1 MRHGAT
7 PEPGAPGRRCRSPE
21 PTQPASS
28 EQDPIQRLFAI
39 AYMQAQK
46 GRREAEGDLRK
57 DSECVSAVI
66 ATQQQVSSANLG
78 LDQSLELIAEQARR
92 ITGAGGAAIALRDQ
106 QQVVCRGRAGLLAPE
121 LGARLDPQAGIS
133 GTCLRTGEIQQC
145 DDSESDPRVD
155 VWVCRNLGI
164 RAVLAVPIRRQH
176 DVVGI
181 IEVFS
186 GWAGVFSDR
195 DVRSLT
201 LLAALVIEV
210 LWSQEVQ
217 ERGQAAPE
225 VERSSG
231 PAAVE
236 VLPPSAPPVVA
247 VGTAAAVAPALEVE
261 PVTVELKPD
270 EAATAAA
277 EVREQV
283 EVAAPAFAVLGD
295 NEPRRLGRV
304 LGICALA
311 AAVIAAGSEIMVWH
325 GAHVQQ
331 IKKMLGA
338 NHSGAAPQPV
348 APPITVAPVSSIPE
362 TTPGAEAPTTET
374 ESTSTPE
381 PAPSKV
387 ISIQHLSK
395 PDGTTVAVFLAAPA
409 RWDSGVLS
417 EPERIY
423 FDLDNTDI
431 AADLL
436 GNSKDGIA
444 IPVNDG
450 RVQRIRLAPKD
461 GKTRV
466 VMDLAKA
473 AEYSAV
479 LSPAE
484 PYRLMIAIRDAH
496 APAPS
501 EITPSEPKTA
511 RASHE
516 PGKTGALS
524 NKLTIVIDPGHG
536 GSEDGAIGHDGL
548 KEKDLVLEISKRLG
562 ELLKSRLGVDV
573 IYTRTDDRN
582 VPLEMRAVMA
592 NEAGADLFVSVH
604 ANYSSDT
611 GARGVETYYVDGS
624 PSPTE
629 LAIAARENATSHKK
643 SLARVS
649 EKQKVTESQKL
660 ASDVQQ
666 ALYRTYGG
674 EKGVLNRGVKRAP
687 FVVLLDAEMP
697 SILAEVAFVSSP
709 TDEHRL
715 NSAEGQEAMAEGL
728 YRGITRYLSGT
739 KRGKALAH
747 LASNTGQ

>member
-7 PEPGAPGRRCRSPE
+7 PESGAPGRRCRSPE
-21 PTQPASS
+21 PSQSPSS
-28 EQDPIQRLFAI
+28 EQDPIQRLFSI
-39 AYMQAQK
+39 AYMQPQQ
-46 GRREAEGDLRK
+46 GRREAEEDLRK

-66 ATQQQVSSANLG
+66 ATQQRISSASLG

-121 LGARLDPQAGIS
+121 LRARLDPQAGIS

-181 IEVFS
+181 LEVFS
-186 GWAGVFSDR
+186 GWAGVFSER
-195 DVRSLT
+195 DVRTLT

-217 ERGQAAPE
+217 ERGQAAPQ

-231 PAAVE
+231 PAAAE
-236 VLPPSAPPVVA
+236 ELPPSAPPVVA
-247 VGTAAAVAPALEVE
+247 VGTAAAAVAPALEVE
-261 PVTVELKPD
+261 PVTAELKPD
-270 EAATAAA
+270 EAETAAA
-277 EVREQV
+277 EAREQT

-295 NEPRRLGRV
+295 SEPRRLGRV

-311 AAVIAAGSEIMVWH
+311 AAVIAAGSEMRVWR

-331 IKKMLGA
+331 IKNMLGA
-338 NHSGAAPQPV
+338 KHTAVAQPV
-348 APPITVAPVSSIPE
+348 APPITVAPVSSTPE
-362 TTPGAEAPTTET
+362 TVPAAEPPTTET
-374 ESTSTPE
+374 ASTPV
-381 PAPSKV
+381 PAPGPSKV

-395 PDGTTVAVFLAAPA
+395 ADGTTVAVFLAAPA

-423 FDLDNTDI
+423 FDLDNTAI

-461 GKTRV
+461 GGARL
-466 VMDLAKA
+466 VMDLAKP

-501 EITPSEPKTA
+501 EVTPTEPKKA
-511 RASHE
+511 PESHE
-516 PGKTGALS
+516 TGKTGPFS
-524 NKLTIVIDPGHG
+524 SKLTIVIDPGHG

-548 KEKDLVLEISKRLG
+548 KEKELVLEISKRLG
-562 ELLKSRLGVDV
+562 ELLKNRLGVDV

-624 PSPTE
+624 PSPAE
-629 LAIAARENATSHKK
+629 LAIAARENAASHKK

-660 ASDVQQ
+660 AMDVQQ

-715 NSAEGQEAMAEGL
+715 NTAEGQEAMAEGL

-739 KRGKALAH
+739 KRGKKLAH
-747 LASNTGQ
+747 LATNTGQ